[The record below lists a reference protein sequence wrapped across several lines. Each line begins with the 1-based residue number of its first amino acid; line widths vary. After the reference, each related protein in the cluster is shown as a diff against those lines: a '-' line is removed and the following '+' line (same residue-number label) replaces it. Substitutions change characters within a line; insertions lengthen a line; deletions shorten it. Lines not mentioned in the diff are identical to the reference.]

1 MKNTIINLIILILLI
16 MPFIS
21 ITLSLAFAQNGNTSA
36 AIITMIITLLS
47 GGIIYYII
55 KNN

>member
-1 MKNTIINLIILILLI
+1 

-21 ITLSLAFAQNGNTSA
+21 ITLSLAFAQNGNTSD